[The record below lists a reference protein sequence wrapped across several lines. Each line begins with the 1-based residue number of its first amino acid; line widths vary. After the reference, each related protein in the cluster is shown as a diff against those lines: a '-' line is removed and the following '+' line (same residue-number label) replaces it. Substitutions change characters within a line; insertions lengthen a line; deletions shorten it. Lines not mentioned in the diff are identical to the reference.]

1 MKELTE
7 IVDAQRGS
15 LRLDAFWHAVLEP
28 EGVART
34 RVQDWIRA
42 GRARVDGRECRK
54 PAHKL
59 IPGQRLALEPEESR
73 SGLEPTAGDLDIIF
87 ADAHMLVVN
96 KPAHLTVH
104 PAPSVDEATLV
115 HHLAHAYPVLLA
127 QGGERPGVV
136 HRLDKDTSG
145 LICVALSDPARLALI
160 RAFSARDVYK
170 EYLALVAGTPPEYGR
185 INLSLGRHPS
195 IKTRM
200 AVVAGGR
207 PAETEYRR
215 VWTAPDKS
223 ASLVRVLLHTG
234 RTHQIRVHM
243 TAIGHPLLGDAVY
256 ADPATAA
263 RAPRQMLHAWQL
275 RLTHPVNGRK
285 LAFLTPPPE
294 DFMAELRDLCRAPL
308 RVGLTGAAGSGKST
322 VRRVLETEGLPVFC
336 ADQAVAVSYAPG
348 GDGWKIL
355 RHYFGARFVPDD
367 TKAVD
372 KTALYAAITDSDSL
386 RREVEGL
393 VHPVVRQA
401 LQEFQRVHGREMTV
415 AEIPLLCE
423 AGLAGDVDLLA
434 VVFCPTDMRLNHLA
448 GRGWSAER
456 AAQVDSWQWPQD
468 KKVRQAQLIVDN
480 SGSLDDL
487 TRRAQGL
494 ARLLR
499 GLAARRTERAMADLA
514 SFMIDPST
522 F

>member
-7 IVDAQRGS
+7 IVDAGCGGM
-15 LRLDAFWHAVLEP
+15 RLDAFWQGVLEP
-28 EGVART
+28 GGVART

-54 PAHKL
+54 PAFRL
-59 IPGQRLALEPEESR
+59 VPGQRLSLEPEEPR
-73 SGLEPTAGDLDIIF
+73 SDLEPTAGALDVVF
-87 ADAHMLVVN
+87 ADAHVLVVN
-96 KPAHLTVH
+96 KSAHLTVH
-104 PAPSVDEATLV
+104 PAPSVDEPTLV

-145 LICVALSDPARLALI
+145 LICVALTDPARLALT
-160 RAFSARDVYK
+160 RAFADRAVYK
-170 EYLALVAGTPPEYGR
+170 EYLALVAGVPPEHGR
-185 INLSLGRHPS
+185 ISLPLGRHPS

-200 AVVAGGR
+200 AVVASGR
-207 PAETEYRR
+207 PADTEYRR
-215 VWTAPDKS
+215 VWMAPDKS
-223 ASLVRVLLHTG
+223 ASLMRVLLHTG

-275 RLTHPVNGRK
+275 RLGHPADGRE
-285 LAFLTPPPE
+285 LAFLVPPPE
-294 DFMAELRDLCRAPL
+294 DFMAGLRDLCRAPL

-322 VRRVLETEGLPVFC
+322 VRRVLEAEGVPVFC
-336 ADQAVAVSYAPG
+336 ADQAVADSYAPG

-367 TKAVD
+367 TRAVD
-372 KTALYAAITDSDSL
+372 KVALYEAMTESDSL
-386 RREVEGL
+386 RREIEGL

-401 LQEFQRVHGREMTV
+401 LHEFQRVHGREMTV

-423 AGLAGDVDLLA
+423 AGLTGDVDLLA
-434 VVFCPTDMRLNHLA
+434 VVFCPPDMRLNRLA
-448 GRGWSAER
+448 GRGWPADR
-456 AAQVDSWQWPQD
+456 AALVDSWQWPQD

-499 GLAARRTERAMADLA
+499 GLVARRTERAMSFLA
-514 SFMIDPST
+514 SFMTEPST